1 MGTIIFLV
9 SVIVLGVVTYYTFR
23 EKPATKKVDDI
34 DRLKGYKG
42 IMQRNRDSREGG
54 FYQHPPMYG
63 PPYGNN
69 KKIPPPPP
77 PPVYK
82 APVSRTGWSSS
93 RDPRELDN
101 SDIADDL
108 LLNPISPV
116 SIWHS
121 NDDSHGSSWSNDS
134 GSSYDSGSS
143 DSSGGD
149 CGGD

>member
-1 MGTIIFLV
+1 MGTLIFLV

-23 EKPATKKVDDI
+23 EKPAADKVDDI
-34 DRLKGYKG
+34 DRLKCYKG

-77 PPVYK
+77 PRPVYK
-82 APVSRTGWSSS
+82 DPVSRTTWAK
-93 RDPRELDN
+93 RDPRE

-143 DSSGGD
+143 DSGGGD
-149 CGGD
+149 CGGGD

>member
-23 EKPATKKVDDI
+23 EKPAADKAEEICHPCVEAKKYNEF
-34 DRLKGYKG
+34 R
-42 IMQRNRDSREGG
+42 QRINSNL
-54 FYQHPPMYG
+54 PTM
-63 PPYGNN
+63 
-69 KKIPPPPP
+69 KSPPPPP
-77 PPVYK
+77 PKPVYK
-82 APVSRTGWSSS
+82 DPVSRTTWAK
-93 RDPRELDN
+93 RDPRE

-108 LLNPISPV
+108 LLNPISPI

-143 DSSGGD
+143 DSGGGD